1 MDLGIGSYI
10 DINFE
15 SKPIKICYDA
25 VAFSKLQQF
34 FKINDVSEEIRAQA
48 YDKYKSLKD
57 KTEVMCSL

>member
-34 FKINDVSEEIRAQA
+34 FKINDVSEEIRA
-48 YDKYKSLKD
+48 
-57 KTEVMCSL
+57 